1 MKFTDNTIVLL
12 KNFSAI
18 NTNLQFT
25 TGNVLKTISPQKN
38 ILARTKVEE
47 HFPQDFAIYDLNKFL
62 GAISLLI
69 NQK

>member
-38 ILARTKVEE
+38 ILAKTEVEE
-47 HFPQDFAIYDLNKFL
+47 HFPQDFAIYDMNKFL
-62 GAISLLI
+62 DEI
-69 NQK
+69 N